1 VADQRA
7 PPEGRP
13 RVELPPEAVSQRTH
27 EQRRIGRTPGDHQPR
42 VLGTKT
48 VTLNGGQKAKVTVK
62 LNKLGKR
69 ILKGKHK
76 LKIVFTAQQKLPNGK
91 TKTVTRKTLTLRSK

>member
-1 VADQRA
+1 M
-7 PPEGRP
+7 
-13 RVELPPEAVSQRTH
+13 
-27 EQRRIGRTPGDHQPR
+27 
-42 VLGTKT
+42 
-48 VTLNGGQKAKVTVK
+48 TLNGGQSAKVTVK

-76 LKIVFTAQQKLPNGK
+76 LKIVFTATQKLPNGK

>member
-1 VADQRA
+1 M
-7 PPEGRP
+7 
-13 RVELPPEAVSQRTH
+13 
-27 EQRRIGRTPGDHQPR
+27 
-42 VLGTKT
+42 LGTKT
-48 VTLNGGQKAKVTVK
+48 VTLSGGQSAKVTVK

-76 LKIVFTAQQKLPNGK
+76 LKVVFSATQKLANGK